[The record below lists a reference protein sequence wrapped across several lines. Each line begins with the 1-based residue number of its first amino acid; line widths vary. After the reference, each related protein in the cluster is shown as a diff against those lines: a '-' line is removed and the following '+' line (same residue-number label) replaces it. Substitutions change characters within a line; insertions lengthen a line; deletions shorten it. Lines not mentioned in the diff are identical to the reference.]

1 MKDLLDVIAAI
12 MKAVNNTV
20 SGIKTLDDN
29 ASTHLQTQ
37 AGIIAIVAAAAN
49 VASVADKFLKKYPG
63 ISSALKQF
71 GGVANALNLKVQIDL
86 LNEAI
91 ASGDSSKII
100 QASLGLGSSVAA
112 LIGYFDPLLK
122 PEADAIALLLTSAGA
137 VYKNRGDISQFLGT
151 ATTQINNLPSN
162 PFANSITGSGRDMPG
177 QPSNSTIQYTELI
190 SGNGIILIYT
200 DGVTYT
206 DNGTT
211 QQWSVPD
218 GNGNAT
224 TYTRDMVGG
233 FAYGD
238 WQVEQI
244 PLIGAVSSSPLSS
257 TPTES
262 ITLTKTSGSNP
273 FITGTNVTSALPGN
287 NLTTAQAMA
296 LAEATGTP
304 VTFADQSAT
313 VTNGNCYTCNLDLS
327 AASGSDQT
335 ITLTLK
341 GGANNIVIDGS
352 TNLPIN
358 FSGGTAT
365 ITVPAGQSSLQLT
378 IIDGS
383 TVTTPDVL
391 TLSATI
397 TGANGATSNNLNITF
412 NALNPTVT
420 GLNPITPTVTNQTI
434 NGVSTP
440 INVYTGDGSNDQIST
455 ASGINSVIGGAGN
468 DLIIG
473 NGAQDV
479 IIGGS
484 GNDQIYGNTQMTVA
498 AAIAQQSTAQATNKQ
513 GDLIS
518 VYDGNNT
525 IIGGNGNDDIFTG
538 QGNDIIVCGAGSTTL
553 FGGEEAVT
561 SAAMNWTETL
571 PANWLT
577 TPGGATWQE
586 TGIYGGTY
594 LFTPPATTPY
604 YGNSDT
610 SGKPFGLGN
619 DTIYGGTG
627 NSFYLLSNG
636 NNWLSAGGGND
647 LIQAGI
653 GSNTIYAGIGND
665 TIFGGGGTSYINLES
680 GNDQVFL
687 FGGNQTVIGGTG
699 NDLIWS
705 GLNGGNVDWANSIT
719 TGTNDIQ
726 GGSGNDTIWG
736 SGGNDT
742 LSSGSVSGTGKVTT
756 IYAGNGNEYIQGV
769 AGSDTIFGG
778 TGINTI
784 YAGEGNNNIQLSSSA
799 NENSS
804 VYGGA
809 FNNGIEAAND
819 FEWRLQA

>member
-1 MKDLLDVIAAI
+1 ME
-12 MKAVNNTV
+12 
-20 SGIKTLDDN
+20 S
-29 ASTHLQTQ
+29 
-37 AGIIAIVAAAAN
+37 
-49 VASVADKFLKKYPG
+49 
-63 ISSALKQF
+63 SSANYLS
-71 GGVANALNLKVQIDL
+71 NALSSILAPPAYDAALPNQTTSTGTGMTVPGLAPDLGASYKL
-86 LNEAI
+86 LNN
-91 ASGDSSKII
+91 GD
-100 QASLGLGSSVAA
+100 GTFA
-112 LIGYFDPLLK
+112 LFY
-122 PEADAIALLLTSAGA
+122 S
-137 VYKNRGDISQFLGT
+137 
-151 ATTQINNLPSN
+151 
-162 PFANSITGSGRDMPG
+162 
-177 QPSNSTIQYTELI
+177 
-190 SGNGIILIYT
+190 
-200 DGVTYT
+200 
-206 DNGTT
+206 NGTT
-211 QQWSVPD
+211 FSYSKTLQQWAVPD
-218 GNGNAT
+218 SNG
-224 TYTRDMVGG
+224 DGG
-233 FAYGD
+233 KTIFSRNVTGGIAYGD
-238 WQVEQI
+238 WTVEQI
-244 PLIGAVSSSPLSS
+244 AASGAMTS
-257 TPTES
+257 TH
-262 ITLTKTSGSNP
+262 TLTGTIPSESLTLTTGSSNP
-273 FITGTNVTSALPGN
+273 FITGAGV
-287 NLTTAQAMA
+287 TTALQSGLSVAQGMA
-296 LAEATGTP
+296 LLEATGTP
-304 VTFADQSAT
+304 ITFADKTASVAA
-313 VTNGNCYTCNLDLS
+313 GNCYTFTLDLS
-327 AASGSDQT
+327 AASSTAQT
-335 ITLTLK
+335 IQLALT
-341 GGANNIVIDGS
+341 GGANNMVVDGN
-352 TNLPIN
+352 TKEFIN

-383 TVTTPDVL
+383 TATTPEVL

-440 INVYTGDGSNDQIST
+440 INVYTGDGANDQIST
-455 ASGINSVIGGAGN
+455 ASGINSINGGAGN

-479 IIGGS
+479 IVGGNGS
-484 GNDQIYGNTQMTVA
+484 NQIYANTQITVA

>member
-378 IIDGS
+378 IIDGNNVS
-383 TVTTPDVL
+383 TADLL
-391 TLSATI
+391 TLTATI
-397 TGANGATSNNLNITF
+397 TGANGSVSNNLNITF
-412 NALNPTVT
+412 NDPAPTAASGNVITGSARPTLVNSVLTPVT
-420 GLNPITPTVTNQTI
+420 I
-434 NGVSTP
+434 
-440 INVYTGDGSNDQIST
+440 YYADGSNDQIS
-455 ASGINSVIGGAGN
+455 AVDLAGNGLVSINGGAGN
-468 DLIIG
+468 DVIIG
-473 NGAQDV
+473 NGLQDV
-479 IIGGS
+479 IIGGN
-484 GNDQIYGNTQMTVA
+484 GNNQIYGTTQMTVA
-498 AAIAQQSTAQATNKQ
+498 AAIAQQSTAQFNGQK
-513 GDLIS
+513 GELIA
-518 VYDGNNT
+518 VGDGNNT
-525 IIGGNGNDDIFTG
+525 IIGSNGNDDIFTG
-538 QGNDIIVCGAGSTTL
+538 VGNNTIVCGAGTTFL
-553 FGGEEAVT
+553 GSGVEVN
-561 SAAMNWTETL
+561 SALMNWSQSL
-571 PANWLT
+571 VQ
-577 TPGGATWQE
+577 GVWQLA
-586 TGIYGGTY
+586 GIYGGSAPFTAPTTY
-594 LFTPPATTPY
+594 N
-604 YGNSDT
+604 GNVF
-610 SGKPFGLGN
+610 GGIPVGLGN

-627 NSFYLLSNG
+627 NSVYLLSNG
-636 NNWLSAGGGND
+636 TNWLNAGGGND
-647 LIQAGI
+647 LIQAGVGI
-653 GSNTIYAGIGND
+653 NIIYAGIGND
-665 TIFGGGGTSYINLES
+665 TITGGGGSNYINLES
-680 GNDQVFL
+680 GNDIVAL
-687 FGGNQTVIGGTG
+687 YGGKQTVIGGTG
-699 NDLIWS
+699 NDTVYAGDS
-705 GLNGGNVDWANSIT
+705 TSNWANSIP
-719 TGTNDIQ
+719 TGKNVIQ
-726 GGSGNDTIWG
+726 GGSGNNTLYG
-736 SGGNDT
+736 SGGNDS
-742 LSSGSVSGTGKVTT
+742 LISGSVSGTGKVTT
-756 IYAGNGNEYIQGV
+756 IEAGNGKEYIEG
-769 AGSDTIFGG
+769 GGGNDT
-778 TGINTI
+778 
-784 YAGEGNNNIQLSSSA
+784 
-799 NENSS
+799 
-804 VYGGA
+804 
-809 FNNGIEAAND
+809 IEAAND
-819 FEWRLQA
+819 FEWRMQA

>member
-1 MKDLLDVIAAI
+1 V
-12 MKAVNNTV
+12 
-20 SGIKTLDDN
+20 
-29 ASTHLQTQ
+29 
-37 AGIIAIVAAAAN
+37 
-49 VASVADKFLKKYPG
+49 
-63 ISSALKQF
+63 
-71 GGVANALNLKVQIDL
+71 
-86 LNEAI
+86 
-91 ASGDSSKII
+91 
-100 QASLGLGSSVAA
+100 GLGANPTTNSANPSIAYTGTFDQTTGTITLFYPDIGLRYIQSSY
-112 LIGYFDPLLK
+112 L
-122 PEADAIALLLTSAGA
+122 
-137 VYKNRGDISQFLGT
+137 
-151 ATTQINNLPSN
+151 
-162 PFANSITGSGRDMPG
+162 
-177 QPSNSTIQYTELI
+177 
-190 SGNGIILIYT
+190 
-200 DGVTYT
+200 
-206 DNGTT
+206 
-211 QQWSVPD
+211 QQWSIPD
-218 GNGNAT
+218 TSGTGYT
-224 TYTRDMVGG
+224 IYTRNVNSGLG
-233 FAYGD
+233 YGD
-238 WQVEQI
+238 WVVQQYSGPGV
-244 PLIGAVSSSPLSS
+244 VTS
-257 TPTES
+257 TT
-262 ITLTKTSGSNP
+262 TLTGTPPSELVTFSTDNTNP
-273 FITGTNVTSALPGN
+273 FITGNGSNVTATN
-287 NLTTAQAMA
+287 NLTLAQSMA
-296 LAEATGTP
+296 LAEATGKP
-304 VTFADQSAT
+304 VFADQST
-313 VTNGNCYTCNLDLS
+313 SVTNGNCYTCTLDLS

-341 GGANNIVIDGS
+341 GGANNMVVNGY
-352 TNLPIN
+352 TNQFIN

-383 TVTTPDVL
+383 TATTPEVL

-440 INVYTGDGSNDQIST
+440 INVYTGDGANDQIST
-455 ASGINSVIGGAGN
+455 ASGINSINGGAGN

-479 IIGGS
+479 IVGGNGS
-484 GNDQIYGNTQMTVA
+484 NQIYANTQITVA